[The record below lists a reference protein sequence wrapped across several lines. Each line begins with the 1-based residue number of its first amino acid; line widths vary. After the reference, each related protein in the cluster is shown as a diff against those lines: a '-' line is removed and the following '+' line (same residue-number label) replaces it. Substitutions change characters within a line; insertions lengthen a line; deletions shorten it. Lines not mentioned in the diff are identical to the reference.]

1 MKKLKKVIILLLF
14 GPLLMTSCGGKP
26 SESNKEKTT
35 AKVSLILDLTQIVN
49 KTEQEIEKAL
59 DKAEKSEII
68 KGYPCENAKC
78 KKAFYKSE
86 KIEIIFKEG
95 KAHRITINETSD
107 LTENENALE
116 LLGLKNQKPTFKNTG
131 NVIRWE
137 NVDGIAEISCFT
149 DYILIDVDK

>member
-1 MKKLKKVIILLLF
+1 MNKLKTVIILLLF
-14 GPLLMTSCGGKP
+14 GQLLMTSCGGKS

-35 AKVSLILDLTQIVN
+35 EKVSVILDLTQIVN
-49 KTEQEIEKAL
+49 KTEKEVEKTL
-59 DKAEKSEII
+59 DKAEKAEMI
-68 KGYPCENAKC
+68 KGYPCESANC

-95 KAHRITINETSD
+95 KANRITINETSD
-107 LTENENALE
+107 LTEKENALE
-116 LLGLKNQKPTFKNTG
+116 LLGLKNQKPTFKNAG

-149 DYILIDVDK
+149 DYILIDVNK

>member
-1 MKKLKKVIILLLF
+1 MKEVNYFLSVILIF
-14 GPLLMTSCGGKP
+14 TFFSCGNTEKP
-26 SESNKEKTT
+26 KESKTIE
-35 AKVSLILDLTQIVN
+35 KVSVILDLTQIAN
-49 KTEQEIEKAL
+49 KTEKEVEKTL

-68 KGYPCENAKC
+68 KGYPCENANC

-95 KAHRITINETSD
+95 KANRITINETTD
-107 LTENENALE
+107 LTDKENALE
-116 LLGLKNQKPTFKNTG
+116 LLGLKNKKPTFKNTG

-149 DYILIDVDK
+149 NYILIDVNK